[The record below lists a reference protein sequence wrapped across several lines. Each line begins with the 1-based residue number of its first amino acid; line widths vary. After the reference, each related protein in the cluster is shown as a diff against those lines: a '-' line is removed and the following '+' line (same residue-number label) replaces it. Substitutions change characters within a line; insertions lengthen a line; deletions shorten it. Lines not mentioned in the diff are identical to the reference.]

1 MQIILVKKSCS
12 IVKNIKSFLRVFLS
26 PLWRSRCFVDM
37 LSTTTEKRA
46 YMLCI
51 ALSVARWCIIYNVTK
66 KAANL
71 KDLPLIMGV
80 RWA

>member
-1 MQIILVKKSCS
+1 
-12 IVKNIKSFLRVFLS
+12 
-26 PLWRSRCFVDM
+26 VDM